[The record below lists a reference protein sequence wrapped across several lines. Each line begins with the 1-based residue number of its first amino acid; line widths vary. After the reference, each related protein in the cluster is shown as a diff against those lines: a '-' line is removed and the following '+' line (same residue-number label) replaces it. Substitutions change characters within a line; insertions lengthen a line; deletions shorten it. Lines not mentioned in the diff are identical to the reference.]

1 MITDSSSAKLSL
13 EDLGGSILPA
23 QYFEPLKQRKLLNG
37 ERRLLLAVL
46 EDAVRSYLS
55 NMSRT
60 SIEQRR
66 EFAQVQRWFHSPH
79 DAQGLFSFE
88 SICDL
93 LGIDANIFRKRL
105 DAIGIHN
112 LAPRHRLLRRSPLVV
127 ARRRHASRSRA

>member
-1 MITDSSSAKLSL
+1 MIANNSSPKLSL
-13 EDLGGSILPA
+13 EDLGGSVLPA
-23 QYFEPLKQRKLLNG
+23 QYFEPFKQRKLLNG

-66 EFAQVQRWFHSPH
+66 EFAQVQRWFHSTD

-105 DAIGIHN
+105 GAIGIHN
-112 LAPRHRLLRRSPLVV
+112 LPSRRRLLRRSQVV
-127 ARRRHASRSRA
+127 ARRRPVSRSRV